1 METPVQRLMAIVFGL
16 RLAKDEVLDNV
27 FDWLLSFQKDKFLV
41 LGMTCEICIR
51 IYGESTLTMHIL

>member
-1 METPVQRLMAIVFGL
+1 VETPVQYLMAIVFDL

-27 FDWLLSFQKDKFLV
+27 FDSFLSLQKDKFLV

-51 IYGESTLTMHIL
+51 IDEKVS

>member
-1 METPVQRLMAIVFGL
+1 METPVQYLMAIVFDL

-27 FDWLLSFQKDKFLV
+27 FELFLSLQKDKFLV

-51 IYGESTLTMHIL
+51 IDEKVS